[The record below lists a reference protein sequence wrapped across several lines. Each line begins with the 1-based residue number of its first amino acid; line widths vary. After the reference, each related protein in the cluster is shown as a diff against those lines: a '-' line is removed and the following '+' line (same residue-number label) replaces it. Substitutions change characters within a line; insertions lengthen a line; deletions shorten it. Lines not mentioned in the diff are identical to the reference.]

1 MITGKP
7 REGTW
12 LKSLVIEPFSLTPDT
27 MRFSLPLELLVENS
41 PPRPRPRGGERQG
54 AAQPAFKKLYL
65 VKTPPGWCTAS
76 CVGQLLFR
84 QAQRRPKMGQMLE
97 PLRTVA
103 GCVQAMR
110 AACGAGCQTL
120 HLQPNGWQVE
130 DARMTEKKEE
140 IGPDL

>member
-1 MITGKP
+1 MITVRP

-41 PPRPRPRGGERQG
+41 PQRHRHRGGERQE

-65 VKTPPGWCTAS
+65 VKTPSGWCPAS
-76 CVGQLLFR
+76 YVGQLLFR

-103 GCVQAMR
+103 GCVQGGHEGCMWGWLSDTPP
-110 AACGAGCQTL
+110 AA
-120 HLQPNGWQVE
+120 
-130 DARMTEKKEE
+130 
-140 IGPDL
+140 